1 MNNLILYHGSQNKDV
16 FPQFGLGDDKH
27 DYGRGFYLT
36 SNLELAKE
44 WAVCVPSATRGWVH
58 TYSLD
63 IEGLKIVDFQ
73 KKGSLAWLAE
83 LMKHREVQDLKR
95 YKALAKRFIEK
106 YGINTEEYDVIEGW
120 RADASYFYIVKE
132 FVRDNIDIDILEK
145 LLYLGNLGIQYCIKT
160 ELAFSHLK
168 EDKKSL
174 IEVDYSE
181 YNPKYITRDFEA
193 RIKIKELINSEE
205 NRVEK
210 VFSTLI

>member
-1 MNNLILYHGSQNKDV
+1 M
-16 FPQFGLGDDKH
+16 
-27 DYGRGFYLT
+27 
-36 SNLELAKE
+36 
-44 WAVCVPSATRGWVH
+44 C
-58 TYSLD
+58 
-63 IEGLKIVDFQ
+63 
-73 KKGSLAWLAE
+73 
-83 LMKHREVQDLKR
+83 
-95 YKALAKRFIEK
+95 
-106 YGINTEEYDVIEGW
+106 
-120 RADASYFYIVKE
+120 
-132 FVRDNIDIDILEK
+132 
-145 LLYLGNLGIQYCIKT
+145 LGNLGIQYCIKT